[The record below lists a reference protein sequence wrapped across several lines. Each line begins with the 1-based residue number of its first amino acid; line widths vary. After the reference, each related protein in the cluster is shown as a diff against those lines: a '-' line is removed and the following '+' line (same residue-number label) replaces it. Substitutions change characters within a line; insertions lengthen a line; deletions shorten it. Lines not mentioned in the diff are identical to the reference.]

1 MDGGEGEG
9 VGVMETLKVQD
20 PRDGVRHRKPRGSS
34 QLRPWDEL
42 GSAAAWRPGAREDSR
57 LPDLN

>member
-34 QLRPWDEL
+34 QLRPRDAGARL
-42 GSAAAWRPGAREDSR
+42 SSRLAAWGA
-57 LPDLN
+57 